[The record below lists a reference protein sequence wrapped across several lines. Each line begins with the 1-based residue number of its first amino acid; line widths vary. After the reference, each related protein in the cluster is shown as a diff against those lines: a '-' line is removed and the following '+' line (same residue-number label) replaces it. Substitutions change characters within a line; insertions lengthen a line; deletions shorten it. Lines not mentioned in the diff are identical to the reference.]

1 MCSQLFDTPK
11 GVFYVG
17 QCGVF
22 GVCAPFLPCFAGRG
36 FRKRF
41 DPKFRK
47 RFDPNSA
54 DFAGGKNRRSGDCC
68 GRFLSFRIHGGL
80 SRARLIL
87 PAGEMAKMS
96 YYKKKSA
103 AALSRGDCRIN
114 QQHKKSVAAPG
125 EREAVDVGLPLSFR
139 RHGHAAAVSS
149 REGRRQG

>member
-96 YYKKKSA
+96 YYKKERGSSEPWRLSDKSA
-103 AALSRGDCRIN
+103 A
-114 QQHKKSVAAPG
+114 
-125 EREAVDVGLPLSFR
+125 
-139 RHGHAAAVSS
+139 
-149 REGRRQG
+149 

>member
-54 DFAGGKNRRSGDCC
+54 DFAGGKIGVLVTAAGASPPSG
-68 GRFLSFRIHGGL
+68 FMAAY
-80 SRARLIL
+80 RAL
-87 PAGEMAKMS
+87 G
-96 YYKKKSA
+96 
-103 AALSRGDCRIN
+103 
-114 QQHKKSVAAPG
+114 
-125 EREAVDVGLPLSFR
+125 
-139 RHGHAAAVSS
+139 
-149 REGRRQG
+149 

>member
-1 MCSQLFDTPK
+1 MHHFREFSTFGRGYQTQKSAKNTCGGRLFPFGSMVYGARRANRFDPSE
-11 GVFYVG
+11 GRFSARP
-17 QCGVF
+17 CAVF

-80 SRARLIL
+80 SRAW
-87 PAGEMAKMS
+87 G
-96 YYKKKSA
+96 
-103 AALSRGDCRIN
+103 
-114 QQHKKSVAAPG
+114 
-125 EREAVDVGLPLSFR
+125 
-139 RHGHAAAVSS
+139 
-149 REGRRQG
+149 

>member
-1 MCSQLFDTPK
+1 MCSRLFDTPK

-96 YYKKKSA
+96 HYKKERGSSEPWRLSDKSA
-103 AALSRGDCRIN
+103 A
-114 QQHKKSVAAPG
+114 
-125 EREAVDVGLPLSFR
+125 
-139 RHGHAAAVSS
+139 
-149 REGRRQG
+149 

>member
-68 GRFLSFRIHGGL
+68 GRFPSFRIHGGL

-87 PAGEMAKMS
+87 PAGEMAKMP
-96 YYKKKSA
+96 YYKKERGSSEPWRLSDKSA
-103 AALSRGDCRIN
+103 A
-114 QQHKKSVAAPG
+114 
-125 EREAVDVGLPLSFR
+125 
-139 RHGHAAAVSS
+139 
-149 REGRRQG
+149 

>member
-47 RFDPNSA
+47 RFDPILRILRA
-54 DFAGGKNRRSGDCC
+54 VKIGVLVTAAGASPPSG
-68 GRFLSFRIHGGL
+68 FMAAY
-80 SRARLIL
+80 RAL
-87 PAGEMAKMS
+87 G
-96 YYKKKSA
+96 
-103 AALSRGDCRIN
+103 
-114 QQHKKSVAAPG
+114 
-125 EREAVDVGLPLSFR
+125 
-139 RHGHAAAVSS
+139 
-149 REGRRQG
+149 